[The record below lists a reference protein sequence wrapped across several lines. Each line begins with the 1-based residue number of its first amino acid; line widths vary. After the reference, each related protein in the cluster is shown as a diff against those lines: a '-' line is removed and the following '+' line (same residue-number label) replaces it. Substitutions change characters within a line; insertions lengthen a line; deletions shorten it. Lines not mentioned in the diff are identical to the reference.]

1 MSKQILIIDDEE
13 TIQESFILAVQGSEY
28 SVETASTGEEGLEKI
43 KERIPDLIFLDLHMP
58 GISGIETLRQLRN
71 INNDVP
77 VYIVTALSPEYLKEL
92 NGLKEDGI
100 DFDVCQKPLDRNE
113 INSVVESALKND

>member
-13 TIQESFILAVQGSEY
+13 TIQESFILALQGSEY

-43 KERIPDLIFLDLHMP
+43 KERIPDLIFLDLKMP

-113 INSVVESALKND
+113 INSVVEAALKND

>member
-13 TIQESFILAVQGSEY
+13 TIQESFILALQGSEY

-43 KERIPDLIFLDLHMP
+43 KERIPDLIFLDLQMP

-77 VYIVTALSPEYLKEL
+77 VYIVTALSPEYLKQLDE
-92 NGLKEDGI
+92 LKEDGI
-100 DFDVCQKPLDRNE
+100 AFDVCQKPLDRNE